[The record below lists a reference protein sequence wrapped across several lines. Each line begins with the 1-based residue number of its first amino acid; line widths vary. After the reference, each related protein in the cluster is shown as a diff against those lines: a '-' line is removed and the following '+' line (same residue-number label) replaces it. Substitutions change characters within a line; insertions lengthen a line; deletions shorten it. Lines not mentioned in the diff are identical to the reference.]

1 MLSTLDGERVYK
13 EENMKKLL
21 TAGFIALLLLGGCSK
36 QATLGSSTSSTFT
49 PGFDN
54 DDKTCTTAP
63 IISGNGVT
71 FGNDTTSCGGR
82 VVSTQGY
89 KNITQIRA
97 TADFSKLTSNFVTN
111 TFYMINNPNTPGLQ
125 PKGSNYCDAGGNN
138 ASWNCQEIDFFEGN
152 KNVVFQHTMHIG
164 DGSSSAPQN
173 FQFSYS
179 TTDDQCFVN
188 LTPTT
193 GLVSW
198 NGIDKS
204 KPVDIIIDMDA
215 NGMTVTFSQGTIKTV
230 VYKMGS
236 GYAGSTTFTTEQLQ
250 RWQQSRAQGY
260 WLNLSMWQSFSWS
273 PGAPQGFYNWTC
285 PYGNLCTT
293 GTSSYFKVYNIQ
305 VDAEGTI

>member
-36 QATLGSSTSSTFT
+36 QATLGSSTFT

-63 IISGNGVT
+63 IISSNSVT

-236 GYAGSTTFTTEQLQ
+236 GYSGSTTFTTEQLQ

>member
-1 MLSTLDGERVYK
+1 MNNKIKIAAIAVV
-13 EENMKKLL
+13 
-21 TAGFIALLLLGGCSK
+21 ALLGLGFLSFEYHAK
-36 QATLGSSTSSTFT
+36 SIVASAVPTASATTTFT
-49 PGFDN
+49 PSFDN
-54 DDKTCTTAP
+54 DDKSCTTAP
-63 IISGNGVT
+63 IISGNSVS
-71 FGNDTTSCGGR
+71 FGNDSTSCGGR

-97 TADFSKLTSNFVTN
+97 TADFSKLSSNFVTN
-111 TFYMINNPNTPGLQ
+111 TFYMINNPTNPGLQ

-138 ASWNCQEIDFFEGN
+138 ASWNCQEVDFFEGN

-173 FQFSYS
+173 YQFSYS
-179 TTDDQCFVN
+179 TTADSCYVN
-188 LTPTT
+188 LNPTT

-204 KPVDIIIDMDA
+204 KPVDIIIDLDD

-230 VYKMGS
+230 VYKMGP
-236 GYAGSTTFTTEQLQ
+236 GYSGSTTFTTEQLQ
-250 RWQQSRAQGY
+250 RWQQSRAEGY
-260 WLNLSMWQSFSWS
+260 WLNLSMWQSMSWS
-273 PGAPQGFYNWTC
+273 PGAPQGFYNWSC

>member
-21 TAGFIALLLLGGCSK
+21 TAGFIALVLLGGCSK
-36 QATLGSSTSSTFT
+36 QATLGSSTTFT

-89 KNITQIRA
+89 TNITQIRA

>member
-36 QATLGSSTSSTFT
+36 QATLGSSTFT

-63 IISGNGVT
+63 IISSNSVT

-204 KPVDIIIDMDA
+204 KPVDIVIDMDA

-236 GYAGSTTFTTEQLQ
+236 GYAGSATFTTEQLQ

>member
-36 QATLGSSTSSTFT
+36 QATLGSSTFT

-63 IISGNGVT
+63 IISSNSVT

-273 PGAPQGFYNWTC
+273 PGAPQGFYNWSC

>member
-36 QATLGSSTSSTFT
+36 QATLGSSTFT

-63 IISGNGVT
+63 IISSNSVT

-215 NGMTVTFSQGTIKTV
+215 NGMTVTFSQGTIKTI

-236 GYAGSTTFTTEQLQ
+236 GYAGSATFTTEQLQ

-260 WLNLSMWQSFSWS
+260 WLNLSMWQSMSWS